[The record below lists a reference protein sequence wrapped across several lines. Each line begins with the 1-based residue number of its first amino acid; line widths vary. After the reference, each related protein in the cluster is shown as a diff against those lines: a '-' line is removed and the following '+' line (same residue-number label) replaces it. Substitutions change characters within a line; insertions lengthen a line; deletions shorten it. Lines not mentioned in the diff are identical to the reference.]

1 MIGTIEKIKNSVL
14 LKCSTL
20 NDEIISKTLVDVINT
35 RIYRFSEEMVSLVGG
50 ALEED
55 ALRDKTA
62 EIIKTPIIKKIK
74 RKLFID
80 SLALQI
86 TNDTFIEDYANE
98 KIKMDKLKKTYIK
111 ELENNKSSNQLNM
124 TEDLNLSE
132 IINDLRIYVDKEI
145 IPKIEEN
152 KFMSDA
158 AKKLVSDLK
167 DNLEKDL
174 KQMISDA
181 DNNYLNILVIE
192 LEKEIKPERDFIFTY
207 SGIDLLTKRYL
218 IQDYN
223 RKPLELPQQMF
234 MGIAMHLAIPEEKQ
248 NRLMWA
254 KKFYDVLSSLKAT
267 MATPTMSN
275 ARKPF
280 YQLSSCFIDTV
291 EDSLK
296 GIYKSLDNFAEVS
309 KFGGGM
315 GIYIGKIR
323 AIGSTIRGFKGASG
337 GVIPWIKL
345 FNDTAVAVDQLGVR
359 NGSVAIWLDAW
370 HKEVPEFLQLRTN
383 NGDDRKKAHDV
394 FPGLCYPDLFWRLAE
409 EDIDANWYMMCP
421 HEIKNVKGYSL
432 EDFYGEEWEK
442 RYYDC
447 VNDER
452 IDKRIMSVKDI
463 VRLIIKSVAETGT
476 PFAFYRDTANKMNPN
491 KHAGMIYSS
500 NLCTEIMQNMSPM
513 DIQTTEVINENGDSI
528 IVEKTKA
535 GDFVVCNLS
544 SIVLGNVNVNNDKE
558 IEYVIETQI
567 RAMDNVI
574 DLNYYSVPFAEVTNK
589 KYRAIGLGTSG
600 YHHMLANNKIHWNEE
615 KHLEFTDEVYEKIN
629 YYAINASMKIAKEK
643 GKYSCFEGSDWHNG
657 NYFDLRNYTS
667 EKWNKLKDD
676 VKKYGL
682 RNGYLFAVAPNGSTA
697 TIAGTSE
704 GVDPVMARFWLEEK
718 KGSIVPKTAPNLSWD
733 NFWYYN
739 SAYNANQQL
748 CVKINGI
755 RQRHIDQGQ
764 SFNLYITTE
773 YTMRQI
779 MNLYISACKCG
790 VKSIYYVRSKSLEIE
805 ECESC
810 SA

>member
-1 MIGTIEKIKNSVL
+1 MINLDNI
-14 LKCSTL
+14 CQ
-20 NDEIISKTLVDVINT
+20 
-35 RIYRFSEEMVSLVGG
+35 R
-50 ALEED
+50 A
-55 ALRDKTA
+55 
-62 EIIKTPIIKKIK
+62 
-74 RKLFID
+74 ID
-80 SLALQI
+80 GIDDLQGI
-86 TNDTFIEDYANE
+86 
-98 KIKMDKLKKTYIK
+98 YIK
-111 ELENNKSSNQLNM
+111 EKLIESCKNIIRESMDNEGIRDSVIQAALELTTEQEPKWQYVASKLYVYRLYDEVRKNRGINLAVKPYSKFYEFINEMTDKNLYGKYILENYTKA
-124 TEDLNLSE
+124 E
-132 IINDLRIYVDKEI
+132 IE
-145 IPKIEEN
+145 
-152 KFMSDA
+152 
-158 AKKLVSDLK
+158 
-167 DNLEKDL
+167 
-174 KQMISDA
+174 
-181 DNNYLNILVIE
+181 E

-234 MGIAMHLAIPEEKQ
+234 MGIAMHLAIPEKKED
-248 NRLMWA
+248 RVMWA
-254 KKFYDVLSSLKAT
+254 KRFYDVLSSLKAT

-323 AIGSTIRGFKGASG
+323 AIGSAIRGFKGASG
-337 GVIPWIKL
+337 GVIPWIKI

-383 NGDDRKKAHDV
+383 NGDDRKKAHDI

-421 HEIKNVKGYSL
+421 HEIKEVKGYGL
-432 EDFYGEEWEK
+432 EDFYGEEWEEK
-442 RYYDC
+442 YYEC
-447 VNDER
+447 VNDDR
-452 IDKRIMSVKDI
+452 IDKRVMSVKDI
-463 VRLIIKSVAETGT
+463 VRLIIKSAAETGT
-476 PFAFYRDTANKMNPN
+476 PFAFFRDTANKMNPN
-491 KHAGMIYSS
+491 KHNGMIYSS

-513 DIQTTEVINENGDSI
+513 QIESSEIIDENGES
-528 IVEKTKA
+528 VVVQKTIP

-544 SIVLGNVNVNNDKE
+544 SIVLGNVDVCSE
-558 IEYVIETQI
+558 EEMEYVVETQI

-574 DLNYYSVPFAEVTNK
+574 DLNYYSVLFAEITNK

-600 YHHMLANNKIHWNEE
+600 YHHMLANNRIHWTEE
-615 KHLEFTDEVYEKIN
+615 RHKEFADEVYERIN
-629 YYAINASMKIAKEK
+629 YYAIKASMNIAKEK
-643 GKYSCFEGSDWHNG
+643 GSYKLFKGSDWDNG
-657 NYFDLRNYTS
+657 NYFELREYTD
-667 EKWNKLKDD
+667 EKWCKLREE
-676 VKKYGL
+676 VNEYGM

-704 GVDPVMARFWLEEK
+704 GVDPIMARFYLEEK
-718 KGSIVPKTAPNLSWD
+718 KGSIIPKTAPNLSDD
-733 NFWYYN
+733 NYWYYN
-739 SAYNANQQL
+739 PAYNIDQTWSVQ
-748 CVKINGI
+748 INGV

-764 SFNLYITTE
+764 SFNLYITNN

-779 MNLYISACKCG
+779 MNLYIEACKCG
-790 VKSIYYVRSKSLEIE
+790 VKSIYYVRSKSLEVT
-805 ECESC
+805 ECENC

>member
-1 MIGTIEKIKNSVL
+1 MINLDNICQK
-14 LKCSTL
+14 
-20 NDEIISKTLVDVINT
+20 
-35 RIYRFSEEMVSLVGG
+35 
-50 ALEED
+50 A
-55 ALRDKTA
+55 
-62 EIIKTPIIKKIK
+62 
-74 RKLFID
+74 ID
-80 SLALQI
+80 GIDDLQG
-86 TNDTFIEDYANE
+86 N
-98 KIKMDKLKKTYIK
+98 YIK
-111 ELENNKSSNQLNM
+111 EKLIESCKNIIRESMDSEGIRDSVIQAALELTTEQEPKWQYVASKLYVYRLYDEVRRNRGINLEVKPYGEFYRFISEMTDKNLYGKYILENYTQ
-124 TEDLNLSE
+124 EE
-132 IINDLRIYVDKEI
+132 IE
-145 IPKIEEN
+145 
-152 KFMSDA
+152 
-158 AKKLVSDLK
+158 
-167 DNLEKDL
+167 
-174 KQMISDA
+174 
-181 DNNYLNILVIE
+181 E

-234 MGIAMHLAIPEEKQ
+234 MGIAMHLAIPENQED
-248 NRLMWA
+248 RVMWA
-254 KKFYDVLSSLKAT
+254 KRFYDVLSSLKAT

-323 AIGSTIRGFKGASG
+323 AIGSAIRGFKGASG

-383 NGDDRKKAHDV
+383 NGDDRKKAHDI
-394 FPGLCYPDLFWRLAE
+394 FPGICYPNLFWKLAE

-421 HEIKNVKGYSL
+421 HEIKSVKGYSL
-432 EDFYGEEWEK
+432 EDFYGEEWEE

-452 IDKRIMSVKDI
+452 IDKRVMSVKDI
-463 VRLIIKSVAETGT
+463 VRLIIKSAAETGT
-476 PFAFYRDTANKMNPN
+476 PFAFYRDTVNKMNPN
-491 KHAGMIYSS
+491 KHKGMIYSS

-513 DIQTTEVINENGDSI
+513 DIQKTIMYDENGDTI

-544 SIVLGNVNVNNDKE
+544 SVVLGNVDVNSDEE
-558 IEYVIETQI
+558 IEYVVETQI

-600 YHHMLANNKIHWNEE
+600 YHHMLVNNKIHWNDE
-615 KHLEFTDEVYEKIN
+615 KHLEFTDKVYEKIN
-629 YYAINASMKIAKEK
+629 YYAIKASMNISREK
-643 GKYSCFEGSDWHNG
+643 GEYSCFKGSDWDNG
-657 NYFDLRNYTS
+657 NYFKLREYNS
-667 EKWNKLKDD
+667 EEWIKLQNDIKE
-676 VKKYGL
+676 YGL

-718 KGSIVPKTAPNLSWD
+718 KGSIVPKTAPNLSWE
-733 NFWYYN
+733 NFWFYN
-739 SAYNANQQL
+739 SAYNTDQTL
-748 CVKINGI
+748 SLKINGI

-764 SFNLYITTE
+764 SFNLYITTDF
-773 YTMRQI
+773 TMRQI
-779 MNLYISACKCG
+779 MNLYITACKCG
-790 VKSIYYVRSKSLEIE
+790 VKSIYYVRSKSLEVE